1 MLSSSAESEYTL
13 NSYPLT
19 THLQNLNQ
27 HHKQKET
34 GSEGA
39 DDHNVDKTDTPGPGV
54 YLVSSLHLAWGKT
67 RRQHS
72 GG

>member
-1 MLSSSAESEYTL
+1 MLTRDAESKHILT
-13 NSYPLT
+13 SYPLT
-19 THLQNLNQ
+19 THLRELNQ

-34 GSEGA
+34 GSEGS

-54 YLVSSLHLAWGKT
+54 YLASSLHLTCDKA
-67 RRQHS
+67 RRERS